1 MYAKEM
7 QMKKETIELKF
18 RLNTESP
25 TFYLM
30 KRLKE
35 CEKFSQETIKFN
47 QVFSKI
53 CSIFSMPKKDVWRL
67 LYSLHDLSLITII
80 PHHGVVLNYDFING
94 ELRV

>member
-1 MYAKEM
+1 
-7 QMKKETIELKF
+7 MKKETIELKF